1 LLIFVHTTLQNS
13 KMKILLLGS
22 GELGKE
28 FVIAAQRIGQT
39 IIAVDSYENA
49 PAMQVAHG
57 FEVINML
64 DGEALDRIV
73 AKHKPDFIVP
83 EIEAI
88 RTERFYDY
96 EKQGITVVPSA
107 KAANFTMNRKAIR
120 DLAAK
125 ELGLKTAKYQYAT
138 SAEELQKAVLEVG
151 IPCVVKPLMSS
162 SGKGQSTIKTESDIE
177 KAWQY
182 AVAGSRGDV
191 IEVIVEAFV
200 NFNSEITLLTITQNN
215 NPTLFCSPIGHRQER
230 GDYQES
236 WQPALVSEKDLYEAQ
251 DMAEKITEALGGAG
265 LFGVE
270 FFLTNEGVYFSELS
284 PRPHDTGMVTL
295 AGTQN
300 FNEFE
305 LHLRAILSLP
315 IFEITLE
322 KAGAS
327 AVILASEDSANPSF
341 TGIEKVAALPK
352 TDFRIFGKPTSRPY
366 RRMGVVLSH
375 DSLATPIEEVVE
387 RAKATSKL
395 ITVNS

>member
-1 LLIFVHTTLQNS
+1 
-13 KMKILLLGS
+13 MAKILLLGS

-28 FVIAAQRIGQT
+28 FVIAAQRIGQI

-49 PAMQVAHG
+49 PAMQVAHS

-64 DGEALDRIV
+64 DGAELDRIV
-73 AKHKPDFIVP
+73 AKHQPDFIVP

-96 EKQGITVVPSA
+96 EKKGITVVPSA

-120 DLAAK
+120 DLASK
-125 ELGLKTAKYQYAT
+125 ELGLRTANYCYAT
-138 SAEELQKAVLEVG
+138 SSEELQKAVDQVG
-151 IPCVVKPLMSS
+151 MPCVVKPLMSS
-162 SGKGQSTIKTESDIE
+162 SGKGQSTIKTQTDIE
-177 KAWQY
+177 KAWNY
-182 AVAGSRGDV
+182 AVEGSRGDV
-191 IEVIVEAFV
+191 VEVIVEAFV
-200 NFNSEITLLTITQNN
+200 NFNSEITLLTVTQND
-215 NPTLFCSPIGHRQER
+215 NPTLFCAPIGHRQER

-236 WQPALVSEKDLYEAQ
+236 WQPALISETALQEAKE
-251 DMAEKITEALGGAG
+251 MAEKVTKALGGAG

-270 FFLTNEGVYFSELS
+270 FFLTDEGVYFSELS

-327 AVILASEDSANPSF
+327 AVISASENSNNPTFS
-341 TGIEKVAALPK
+341 GISSIAALPN

-366 RRMGVVLSH
+366 RRMGVALTF
-375 DSLATPIEEVVE
+375 DTLETPIEEVVE
-387 RAKATSKL
+387 KAKKAASL
-395 ITVNS
+395 IIVKP

>member
-1 LLIFVHTTLQNS
+1 
-13 KMKILLLGS
+13 MAKILLLGS

-49 PAMQVAHG
+49 PAMQVANE

-64 DGEALDRIV
+64 DGAELDRIV
-73 AKHKPDFIVP
+73 AKHQPDFIVP

-120 DLAAK
+120 DLASK
-125 ELGLKTAKYQYAT
+125 ELGLKTANYRYAT
-138 SAEELQKAVLEVG
+138 SFNELENAVVEIG
-151 IPCVVKPLMSS
+151 MPCVVKPLMSS
-162 SGKGQSTIKTESDIE
+162 SGKGQSTIKNHSDIQ
-177 KAWQY
+177 KAWDY
-182 AVAGSRGDV
+182 AVEGSRGDIV
-191 IEVIVEAFV
+191 EVIVEAFV
-200 NFNSEITLLTITQNN
+200 NFNSEITLLTVVQNN
-215 NPTLFCSPIGHRQER
+215 NPTLFCAPIGHRQER

-236 WQPALVSEKDLYEAQ
+236 WQPAKVAENNLIEAQ
-251 DMAEKITEALGGAG
+251 EMAKKVTEALGGAG

-315 IFEITLE
+315 IFEILLE
-322 KAGAS
+322 KSGAS
-327 AVILASEDSANPSF
+327 AVILATINSSNPTFS
-341 TGIEKVAALPK
+341 GIEKTAALPK
-352 TDFRIFGKPTSRPY
+352 TDFRIFGKPTARPY
-366 RRMGVVLSH
+366 RRMGVVLTN
-375 DSLATPIEEVVE
+375 DNLETPIESVVQK
-387 RAKATSKL
+387 AKDAARM
-395 ITVNS
+395 INVN

>member
-1 LLIFVHTTLQNS
+1 
-13 KMKILLLGS
+13 MKKKIVLLGS

-39 IIAVDSYENA
+39 VIAVDSYENA

-64 DGEALDRIV
+64 DGAALDAVI
-73 AKHKPDFIVP
+73 AKHQPDFIVP

-96 EKQGITVVPSA
+96 EAQGITVVPSA

-125 ELGLKTAKYQYAT
+125 DLGLRTANYRYAT
-138 SAEELQKAVLEVG
+138 SAAELEQAVAEVG
-151 IPCVVKPLMSS
+151 LPCVVKPLMSS
-162 SGKGQSTIKTESDIE
+162 SGKGQSTIKSAEDIA
-177 KAWQY
+177 KAWAY
-182 AVAGSRGDV
+182 AVEGSRGDV
-191 IEVIVEAFV
+191 VEVIVEAFV
-200 NFNSEITLLTITQNN
+200 NFHSEITLLTVTQNN
-215 NPTLFCSPIGHRQER
+215 NPTLFCAPIGHRQER

-236 WQPALVSEKDLYEAQ
+236 WQPARVSDRDLAEAQ
-251 DMAEKITEALGGAG
+251 DMARKVTEALGGAG

-270 FFLTNEGVYFSELS
+270 FFLTDEGVYFSELS

-305 LHLRAILSLP
+305 LHLRAVLSLP
-315 IFEITLE
+315 IFEITQE

-327 AVILASEDSANPSF
+327 AVLLATANSENPTYS
-341 TGIEKVAALPK
+341 GIATVAGLPK

-366 RRMGVVLSH
+366 RRMGVVLTH
-375 DSLATPIEEVVE
+375 DVLATPIEQLVE
-387 RAKATSKL
+387 RAQQTAQM
-395 ITVNS
+395 ITVNP

>member
-1 LLIFVHTTLQNS
+1 MS
-13 KMKILLLGS
+13 KILLLGS

-28 FVIAAQRIGQT
+28 FTISAQRIGQT
-39 IIAVDSYENA
+39 IIAVDSYANA
-49 PAMQVAHG
+49 PAMQVAHD

-64 DGEALDRIV
+64 DGNELDRIV

-120 DLAAK
+120 DLAAI
-125 ELGLKTAKYQYAT
+125 ELGLKTANYRYAK
-138 SAEELQKAVLEVG
+138 SFEELKIAVSGIG

-162 SGKGQSTIKTESDIE
+162 SGKGQSTIKFDSDIE
-177 KAWQY
+177 KAWHY
-182 AVAGSRGDV
+182 AVEGSRGDV
-191 IEVIVEAFV
+191 VEVIVEAFV
-200 NFNSEITLLTITQNN
+200 KFNSEITLLTVVQNN
-215 NPTLFCSPIGHRQER
+215 NPTLFCAPIGHRQER

-236 WQPALVSEKDLYEAQ
+236 WQPARISDKDLFEAQ
-251 DMAEKITEALGGAG
+251 DMAEKVTEALGGAG

-270 FFLTNEGVYFSELS
+270 FFLTNDGVYFSELS

-315 IFEITLE
+315 IHEITLE
-322 KAGAS
+322 KIGAS
-327 AVILASEDSANPSF
+327 AVILASENSENPTYS
-341 TGIEKVAALPK
+341 GLENVASLPK
-352 TDFRIFGKPTSRPY
+352 TNFRIFGKPTSRPF
-366 RRMGVVLSH
+366 RRMGVVLINN
-375 DSLATPIEEVVE
+375 SLNANIEEIIE
-387 RAKATSKL
+387 KAKKAASL
-395 ITVNS
+395 IKVIS

>member
-1 LLIFVHTTLQNS
+1 
-13 KMKILLLGS
+13 MAKILLLGS

-39 IIAVDSYENA
+39 VIAVDNYENA
-49 PAMQVAHG
+49 PAMQVAHH

-64 DGEALDRIV
+64 DGAELDRIV
-73 AKHKPDFIVP
+73 AQHQPDFIVP

-125 ELGLKTAKYQYAT
+125 DLGLRTANYRYAT
-138 SAEELQKAVLEVG
+138 SAEELQKAVAEVG
-151 IPCVVKPLMSS
+151 MPCVVKPLMSS
-162 SGKGQSTIKTESDIE
+162 SGKGQSTIKTEADIL

-182 AVAGSRGDV
+182 AEEGSRGDI
-191 IEVIVEAFV
+191 IEVIAEAFV
-200 NFNSEITLLTITQNN
+200 NFHSEITLLTVTQNN
-215 NPTLFCSPIGHRQER
+215 NPTLFCAPIGHRQER

-236 WQPALVSEKDLYEAQ
+236 WQPAKVSDKNLQEAQ
-251 DMAEKITEALGGAG
+251 DMARKVTEALGGAG

-270 FFLTNEGVYFSELS
+270 FFLTDEGVYFSELS

-305 LHLRAILSLP
+305 LHLRAVLSLP

-327 AVILASEDSANPSF
+327 AVILADGNSTNPTYS
-341 TGIEKVAALPK
+341 GIPNVAALPK
-352 TDFRIFGKPTSRPY
+352 TDFRIFGKPSARPY
-366 RRMGVVLSH
+366 RRMGVVLTH
-375 DSLATPIEEVVE
+375 DSLETPIENVVE
-387 RAKATSKL
+387 RAKETSKL
-395 ITVNS
+395 VTVNL

>member
-1 LLIFVHTTLQNS
+1 
-13 KMKILLLGS
+13 MAKILLLGS

-49 PAMQVAHG
+49 PAMQVSHS

-64 DGEALDRIV
+64 DGDALDRIV
-73 AKHKPDFIVP
+73 AKHQPDFIVP

-88 RTERFYDY
+88 RTERFYEY
-96 EKQGITVVPSA
+96 EKKGITVVPSA

-120 DLAAK
+120 DLASK
-125 ELGLKTAKYQYAT
+125 ELGLRTANYRYAT
-138 SAEELQKAVLEVG
+138 TADELQKAVAQVG
-151 IPCVVKPLMSS
+151 MPCVVKPLMSS
-162 SGKGQSTIKTESDIE
+162 SGKGQSTIKIHTDIE
-177 KAWQY
+177 KAWNY
-182 AVAGSRGDV
+182 AVEGSRGDV
-191 IEVIVEAFV
+191 VEVIVEAFV
-200 NFNSEITLLTITQNN
+200 NFNSEITLLTVTQND
-215 NPTLFCSPIGHRQER
+215 NPTLFCAPIGHRQER

-236 WQPALVSEKDLYEAQ
+236 WQPALISETALQEAKE
-251 DMAEKITEALGGAG
+251 MAEKVTKALGGAG

-270 FFLTNEGVYFSELS
+270 FFLTDEGVYFSELS

-327 AVILASEDSANPSF
+327 AVILASENSNNPTYS
-341 TGIEKVAALPK
+341 GILTIAALPK

-366 RRMGVVLSH
+366 RRMGVALTY
-375 DSLATPIEEVVE
+375 DSLEKPIEEIVNK
-387 RAKATSKL
+387 AKAAAKL
-395 ITVNS
+395 VTVNS

>member
-1 LLIFVHTTLQNS
+1 
-13 KMKILLLGS
+13 MKILLLGS

-64 DGEALDRIV
+64 DSEALDRIV

-162 SGKGQSTIKTESDIE
+162 SGKGQSTIKTERDIE

-215 NPTLFCSPIGHRQER
+215 NPTLFCAPIGHRQER

-327 AVILASEDSANPSF
+327 AVILASEDSANPTF

-375 DSLATPIEEVVE
+375 DSLATPIEEIVE
-387 RAKATSKL
+387 RAKTTSKI

>member
-1 LLIFVHTTLQNS
+1 
-13 KMKILLLGS
+13 MKKKIVLLGS

-39 IIAVDSYENA
+39 VIAVDSYENA
-49 PAMQVAHG
+49 PAMQVAHD

-64 DGEALDRIV
+64 DGAALDAVI
-73 AKHKPDFIVP
+73 AKHQPDFIVP

-96 EKQGITVVPSA
+96 EAQGITVVPSA
-107 KAANFTMNRKAIR
+107 KAANYTMNRKAIR

-125 ELGLKTAKYQYAT
+125 DLGLRTANYRYAT
-138 SAEELQKAVLEVG
+138 SAAELEQAVAEVG
-151 IPCVVKPLMSS
+151 LPCVVKPLMSS
-162 SGKGQSTIKTESDIE
+162 SGKGQSTIKSAEDIA
-177 KAWQY
+177 KAWAY
-182 AVAGSRGDV
+182 AVEGSRGDV
-191 IEVIVEAFV
+191 VEVIVEAFV
-200 NFNSEITLLTITQNN
+200 NFHSEITLLTVTQNN
-215 NPTLFCSPIGHRQER
+215 NPTLFCAPIGHRQER

-236 WQPALVSEKDLYEAQ
+236 WQPALVSDRDLAEAQ
-251 DMAEKITEALGGAG
+251 DMARKVTEALGGAG

-270 FFLTNEGVYFSELS
+270 FFLTDEGVYFSELS

-305 LHLRAILSLP
+305 LHLRAVLSLP
-315 IFEITLE
+315 IFEITQE

-327 AVILASEDSANPSF
+327 AVLLATANSENPTY
-341 TGIEKVAALPK
+341 TGIANVAGLPK

-366 RRMGVVLSH
+366 RRMGVVLTH
-375 DSLATPIEEVVE
+375 DVLATPIEQLVE
-387 RAKATSKL
+387 RAQETAQM
-395 ITVNS
+395 ITVNP

>member
-1 LLIFVHTTLQNS
+1 
-13 KMKILLLGS
+13 MKILLLGS

-39 IIAVDSYENA
+39 IIAVDSYANA
-49 PAMQVAHG
+49 PAMQVADG

-64 DGEALDRIV
+64 DGVALDSIV

-120 DLAAK
+120 DLASK
-125 ELGLKTAKYQYAT
+125 ELGLKTANYRYAK
-138 SAEELQKAVLEVG
+138 SFDELAKAVREVG

-162 SGKGQSTIKTESDIE
+162 SGKGQSTIKSEQDIQN
-177 KAWQY
+177 AWNY
-182 AVAGSRGDV
+182 AVQGSRGDV
-191 IEVIVEAFV
+191 VEVIVEAFV
-200 NFNSEITLLTITQNN
+200 NFNSEITLLTIVQNN
-215 NPTLFCSPIGHRQER
+215 NPTLFCAPIGHRQER

-236 WQPALVSEKDLYEAQ
+236 WQPARISDADLLQAQ
-251 DMAEKITEALGGAG
+251 EIAKQVTQALGGAG

-270 FFLTNEGVYFSELS
+270 FFLADDGVYFSELS

-315 IFEITLE
+315 IPEITLE

-327 AVILASEDSANPSF
+327 AVILASEHSQNPTYS
-341 TGIEKVAALPK
+341 GITAMASLLK

-366 RRMGVVLSH
+366 RRMGVVLVN
-375 DSLATPIEEVVE
+375 DLLETPIEGVIEK
-387 RAKATSKL
+387 AKNATKL
-395 ITVNS
+395 ITVNP

>member
-1 LLIFVHTTLQNS
+1 
-13 KMKILLLGS
+13 MAKILLLGS

-39 IIAVDSYENA
+39 IIAVDNYENA
-49 PAMQVAHG
+49 PAMQVAHH

-64 DGEALDRIV
+64 DGSELDRIV
-73 AKHKPDFIVP
+73 AKHKPNFIVP

-96 EKQGITVVPSA
+96 EKQGIAVVPSA
-107 KAANFTMNRKAIR
+107 KAANYTMNRKAIR
-120 DLAAK
+120 DLASK
-125 ELGLKTAKYQYAT
+125 ELGLKTANYRYAT
-138 SAEELQKAVLEVG
+138 SATELQRAVEEIG

-162 SGKGQSTIKTESDIE
+162 SGKGQSTIKSQEDIQ
-177 KAWQY
+177 KAWNY
-182 AVAGSRGDV
+182 AVEGSRGDV
-191 IEVIVEAFV
+191 VEVIVEAFV
-200 NFNSEITLLTITQNN
+200 KFNSEITLLTVVQNN
-215 NPTLFCSPIGHRQER
+215 NPTLFCAPIGHRQER

-236 WQPALVSEKDLYEAQ
+236 WQPAQILDKDLFEAQ
-251 DMAEKITEALGGAG
+251 DMAEKVTETLGGAG

-270 FFLTNEGVYFSELS
+270 FFLTDNGVYFSELS

-315 IFEITLE
+315 IHEITLE

-327 AVILASEDSANPSF
+327 AVILASQNSNNPTYS
-341 TGIEKVAALPK
+341 GIEKIAAFPK
-352 TDFRIFGKPTSRPY
+352 TNFRIFGKPTSRPY
-366 RRMGVVLSH
+366 RRMGVALVN
-375 DSLATPIEEVVE
+375 DSLATPIEEIVE
-387 RAKATSKL
+387 KAKIAAGLVK
-395 ITVNS
+395 INY